1 MTKQPDPNVVA
12 FPSVASLVAIE
23 AEQQILGAIMA
34 NNGILPR
41 LLPFLDA
48 RHFADERHAM
58 LYRACVTLAE
68 RGSKADPITLSRFV
82 KTSGMLEAVGGN
94 AYLARLV
101 SSVIAVAGAVDYAKI
116 VVDLWR
122 RRAALE
128 GMRLAADR
136 LIREDLDDP
145 SSKVLDE
152 LAGDL
157 SMIATVGAATNLVS
171 AGAAALTAIETIE
184 RKQRGE
190 IVTTKT
196 GFRDVDRRLG
206 GLLPS
211 RLYLLAGRP
220 SMGKTAAGQW
230 MAWNVAR
237 AGVPVL
243 IVSLEM
249 TADELSMRWLAG
261 LTGIDLERINAG
273 DIDANE
279 ASRLVA
285 AKVDLDALPI
295 TIEDRAGLTVQEIAG
310 IARKVFRGAPRAL
323 LVIDHLG
330 LVEVPAREGANRVE
344 KTTDLS
350 NSLKRLAKTLRQPVL
365 ALAQLS
371 RANEQREDK
380 RPQLSDLGWSGAL
393 EQDADVVMFAH
404 RESYY
409 LERAKPSRRP
419 RQTQGEAD
427 LELGDW
433 MGQCEDA
440 RGKAE
445 IIIAKNRNGSIGL
458 IEVAFAEKIARFS
471 DLARDDA

>member
-1 MTKQPDPNVVA
+1 MSAPNVVE
-12 FPSVASLVAIE
+12 FPSISSLANVE

-34 NNGILPR
+34 NNGILQR
-41 LLPFLDA
+41 LSPFLDA
-48 RHFADERHAM
+48 HHFADERHAM
-58 LYRACVTLAE
+58 LYRSCLSLVE
-68 RGSKADPITLSRFV
+68 RGSTADPITLSRFV
-82 KTSGMLEAVGGN
+82 RSSGMLEAVGGN

-101 SSVIAVAGAVDYAKI
+101 SAVLSVSSAVDYGKLI
-116 VVDLWR
+116 VDLWR

-136 LIREDLDDP
+136 LIRDDLDDP
-145 SSKVLDE
+145 SGKILDE
-152 LAGDL
+152 IAADL
-157 SMIATVGAATNLVS
+157 STIATVGSATNLVS
-171 AGAAALTAIETIE
+171 AGAAAMSAIETVE

-196 GFRDVDRRLG
+196 GFRDLDRRLG

-230 MAWNVAR
+230 IAFNVAR

-261 LTGIDLERINAG
+261 LTGIDLERINSG

-279 ASRLVA
+279 QSRLVA

-295 TIEDRAGLTVQEIAG
+295 TIEDRAGLTVQEISG
-310 IARKVFRGAPRAL
+310 IARKVFRGAKRAL
-323 LVIDHLG
+323 LIIDHLG
-330 LVEVPAREGANRVE
+330 LVDVPAREGAGRVE

-350 NSLKRLAKTLRQPVL
+350 NSLKRLAKTLRHPVL

-393 EQDADVVMFAH
+393 EQDADVVIFTH

-419 RQTQGEAD
+419 RQTQAEAD
-427 LELGDW
+427 IDLSDW
-433 MGQCEDA
+433 LAQCEAA
-440 RGKAE
+440 RGRAE
-445 IIIAKNRNGSIGL
+445 LSIAKNRNGSIG
-458 IEVAFAEKIARFS
+458 IIGVAFEERVARFS